1 MDWLFIDPRR
11 DDIMTMDGGQE
22 TDVSAAIAAA
32 QRQEMTEHL
41 VYSRLAER
49 IADPHNKEVLARI
62 AGEELRHYQAF
73 RQHTRRDIDPDRI
86 KVWTFLLLARIFGI
100 TFAIR
105 RLERGETQAI
115 DNYSAMAQQIP
126 DIQAIIEDET
136 RHENELIDLIDEE
149 RLKYVGAVVLGMND
163 ALVELTGTLAG
174 LSFAFQN
181 TRVIAIAGIVTGVAA
196 SLSMAASEYLS
207 ASSEGHLASPLR
219 AAGYTGATYIL
230 TVIMLVAPYLI
241 FAEYLSALALTITN
255 AVLIILVFTYYL
267 SVAREIP
274 FGRQFLVTVSI
285 SLGVAA
291 ASFLIGL
298 AIRAA
303 LGIDV

>member
-1 MDWLFIDPRR
+1 
-11 DDIMTMDGGQE
+11 MTMDGVQGDAA
-22 TDVSAAIAAA
+22 TAAIAAA

-41 VYSRLAER
+41 IYSRLAER

-73 RQHTRRDIDPDRI
+73 REHTRRDIDPDRI
-86 KVWTFLLLARIFGI
+86 KVWTFLLLSRIFGI

-105 RLERGETQAI
+105 LLERGETHAI
-115 DNYSAMAQQIP
+115 DTYTALTREIP
-126 DIQAIIEDET
+126 EIQAIIEDET
-136 RHENELIDLIDEE
+136 RHEDELISLIDEE

-181 TRVIAIAGIVTGVAA
+181 TRVIAIAGLVTGVAA

-207 ASSEGHLASPLR
+207 AASEGHLASPLR
-219 AAGYTGATYIL
+219 AAGYTGATYL
-230 TVIMLVAPYLI
+230 FTVMMLVAPYLI
-241 FAEYLSALALTITN
+241 FSEYLSALALTITN

-267 SVAREIP
+267 SVAREVP
-274 FGRQFLVTVSI
+274 FGRRFLVTVSI

-298 AIRAA
+298 AIRAV
-303 LGIDV
+303 LGIEV